1 MRLVLLALL
10 RQRDGVRVMV
20 ARVQA
25 GNVNVSE

>member
-25 GNVNVSE
+25 GNVKM